1 MKITRWA
8 WLLVAMLCPLSVSAQ
23 DRVLVSVKHVLGGF
37 LNTRSVG
44 LFTFEFEIREAFRE
58 MNDLLEREKLPWIL
72 ELEEIED
79 VEDAEEFF
87 EIDDFEEV
95 ETFEDRARSDPTKFK
110 WRDDAINVYLV
121 KSIEGA
127 GGVCSFPHDRRHDE
141 IVVIA
146 NGLFNGIAN
155 AAGGWLHE
163 FGHYFSLLH
172 TFEGGDST
180 DDCIGAGARHFAPPA
195 GCPEGMEARDI
206 YCYDACPDSCPDDDN
221 IMSYND
227 LGVFFNIP
235 GDFTPCQNRN
245 MNYELY
251 SDEGSRGHVLLACET
266 ACAGERAICLH
277 DCNGDVALCRG
288 VCDGVYGACTVPC
301 DLTAGTCRVGCFT
314 ALGACDVGCDVF
326 CFFAPNSDAC
336 KDCRSA
342 CTSARRSCESACDA
356 TEQGCERLC
365 GGARNLCRDACDRRD
380 CDSVCNSAESVCR
393 EDCPMAPIGPPGV
406 TLPANFRRGDANSD
420 RTTNIS
426 DGSFILDYLFAGG
439 RAPPCLDSA
448 DINDNGELD
457 LSDAIRLF
465 GFLFLG
471 STPPPPPGTRDCGS
485 DPTRDDP
492 LGCAAPPVC

>member
-1 MKITRWA
+1 MHVARI
-8 WLLVAMLCPLSVSAQ
+8 LLLLLSLVSTTSALAQ
-23 DRVLVSVKHVLGGF
+23 DRVIVSVKHVLGGI
-37 LNTRSVG
+37 LGTRSIG
-44 LFTFEFEIREAFRE
+44 LFTFDFEIREAFRQ
-58 MNDLLEREKLPWIL
+58 MNNLLEREGLPWRL
-72 ELEEIED
+72 ELDEIVD
-79 VEDAEEFF
+79 VSGISQYFDLST
-87 EIDDFEEV
+87 DDV
-95 ETFEDRARSDPTKFK
+95 GAFEDDALSDPDKYL
-110 WRDDAINVYLV
+110 WRDDAINIYLV
-121 KSIEGA
+121 NAIDGA
-127 GGVCSFPHDRRHDE
+127 GGVCSFPHDSRHED
-141 IVVIA
+141 IIVIA
-146 NGLFNGIAN
+146 NGLFDGIAN
-155 AAGGWLHE
+155 ASGGWLHE
-163 FGHYFSLLH
+163 IGHYLSLLH
-172 TFEGGDST
+172 TFEGSEPGDCT
-180 DDCIGAGARHFAPPA
+180 GARQT
-195 GCPEGMEARDI
+195 
-206 YCYDACPDSCPDDDN
+206 CPDTCPDDDN

-227 LGVFFNIP
+227 LFVFFNIP